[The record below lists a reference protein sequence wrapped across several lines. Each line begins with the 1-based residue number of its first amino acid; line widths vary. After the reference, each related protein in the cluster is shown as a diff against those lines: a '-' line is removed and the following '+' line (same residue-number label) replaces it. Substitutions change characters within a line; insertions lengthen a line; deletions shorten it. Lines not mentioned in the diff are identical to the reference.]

1 LDTYEDIRP
10 YHDDELPAVLKR
22 LPNNELLI
30 STVRMIA
37 WPGCPAFLYP
47 PVNFLVKLMLKR
59 KLGQIK
65 TIDEFQVKIIG
76 DLLLEW
82 VISHSIDEL
91 SSSGLEN
98 LSQDRSYIFISN
110 HRDIVLDP
118 ALLNYTLHHAGHKVP
133 YIAFGDNLL
142 INELVSDLIRVNK
155 AFIVKRD
162 LTPREQLKA
171 LKHLSAYIG
180 HIQSEG
186 NHFWIAHREGRAK
199 DGIDTTNPAI
209 IKMFYLSERK
219 SQPDFSAF
227 IKSRN
232 IVPVAVSY
240 EKDPCDR
247 IKGWELYR
255 KQKIGEHKKKKN
267 EDLIAMAAGISGQK
281 GRVHI
286 SFGKPLD
293 KDYKNEKEVALAVD
307 EAIHSQYKLWPCNYI
322 AHDVVSGATTYQNH
336 YNEQE
341 KEQFLSSYHNLI
353 PEVRDVVLRCYSNP
367 VNSRDAG
374 SHIPIQSAE

>member
-1 LDTYEDIRP
+1 LDQFEDIRP
-10 YHDDELPAVLKR
+10 YHDDELPAILKR

-37 WPGCPAFLYP
+37 WPGCPAFLSK
-47 PVNFLVKLMLKR
+47 PVNLLVKLMLKR
-59 KLGQIK
+59 KLSQIK
-65 TIDEFQVKIIG
+65 TIDEFQVKIVG
-76 DLLLEW
+76 DLLLNW
-82 VISHSIDEL
+82 VIAHSIDEL

-110 HRDIVLDP
+110 HRDIVLDS

-142 INELVSDLIRVNK
+142 VNELVSDLIRVNK

-186 NHFWIAHREGRAK
+186 THFWIAQREGRAK

-219 SQPDFSAF
+219 TQPDFSTF

-286 SFGKPLD
+286 SFGKPLHE
-293 KDYKNEKEVALAVD
+293 DYQNEKEVAQAVD
-307 EAIHSQYKLWPCNYI
+307 DAIHSQYRLWPCNYI
-322 AHDVVSGATTYQNH
+322 AHDVISGAATYR
-336 YNEQE
+336 NEYDDQQ
-341 KEQFLSSYHNLI
+341 KEQFLSPYNNLL
-353 PEVRDVVLRCYSNP
+353 PKVKNVVLQCYSNP
-367 VNSRDAG
+367 VNSRNAD
-374 SHIPIQSAE
+374 SNTPIQGTE

>member
-1 LDTYEDIRP
+1 MDPFEDIRP
-10 YHDDELPAVLKR
+10 YHDDELPAILRR

-37 WPGCPAFLYP
+37 WPGCPAFLSK
-47 PVNFLVKLMLKR
+47 PVNLLVKLMLKR
-59 KLGQIK
+59 KLRQIK
-65 TIDEFQVKIIG
+65 TIDEFQVKIVG

-82 VISHSIDEL
+82 VISHSIDKL

-98 LSQDRSYIFISN
+98 LSRDRSYIFISN
-110 HRDIVLDP
+110 HRDIVLDS

-162 LTPREQLKA
+162 LSPREQLKA
-171 LKHLSAYIG
+171 LKNLSAYIG

-186 NHFWIAHREGRAK
+186 NHFWIAQREGRAK

-219 SQPDFSAF
+219 TQPDFSAF

-255 KQKIGEHKKKKN
+255 KQKIGIHKKKKN

-286 SFGKPLD
+286 SFGKPLHE
-293 KDYKNEKEVALAVD
+293 DYQNEKEVARAVD
-307 EAIHSQYKLWPCNYI
+307 DAIHSQYRLWPCNYI
-322 AHDVVSGATTYQNH
+322 AHDVISGAATYQRE
-336 YNEQE
+336 YNDQQ
-341 KEQFLSSYHNLI
+341 KEQFLSPYNNLI
-353 PEVRDVVLRCYSNP
+353 PEVKNVVLQCYSNP
-367 VNSRDAG
+367 VNSRNTG
-374 SHIPIQSAE
+374 SNTPIQGTE

>member
-1 LDTYEDIRP
+1 LDPFEDIRP
-10 YHDDELPAVLKR
+10 YHDDELPAILRR

-37 WPGCPAFLYP
+37 WPGCPAFLSK
-47 PVNFLVKLMLKR
+47 PVNLLVKLMLKR
-59 KLGQIK
+59 KLRQIK
-65 TIDEFQVKIIG
+65 TIDEFQVKIVG

-82 VISHSIDEL
+82 VISHSIDKL

-98 LSQDRSYIFISN
+98 LSRDRSYIFISN
-110 HRDIVLDP
+110 HRDIVLDS

-162 LTPREQLKA
+162 LSPREQLKA
-171 LKHLSAYIG
+171 LKNLSAYIG

-186 NHFWIAHREGRAK
+186 NHFWIAQREGRAK

-219 SQPDFSAF
+219 TQPDFSAF

-255 KQKIGEHKKKKN
+255 KQKIGIHKKKKN

-286 SFGKPLD
+286 SFGKPLHE
-293 KDYKNEKEVALAVD
+293 DYQNEKEVARAVD
-307 EAIHSQYKLWPCNYI
+307 DAIHSQYRLWPCNYI
-322 AHDVVSGATTYQNH
+322 AHDVISGAATYQRE
-336 YNEQE
+336 YNDQQ
-341 KEQFLSSYHNLI
+341 KEQFLSPYNNLI
-353 PEVRDVVLRCYSNP
+353 PEVKNVVLQCYSNP
-367 VNSRDAG
+367 VNSRNTG
-374 SHIPIQSAE
+374 SNTPIQGTE

>member
-1 LDTYEDIRP
+1 MDTFEDIRP
-10 YHDDELPAVLKR
+10 YRDEELPAVLKR

-30 STVRMIA
+30 STGRMIA
-37 WPGCPAFLYP
+37 WPGCPDFLST
-47 PVNFLVKLMLKR
+47 PVNFLVRLMLKR
-59 KLGQIK
+59 KLGKISS
-65 TIDEFQVKIIG
+65 IDEFQVKIVG
-76 DLLLEW
+76 DLLLNW
-82 VISHSIDEL
+82 VISHSIDKL

-110 HRDIVLDP
+110 HRDIVLDS

-142 INELVSDLIRVNK
+142 INELVSDLIRINK

-162 LTPREQLKA
+162 LSPREQLKA
-171 LKHLSAYIG
+171 LKHLSSYIKY
-180 HIQSEG
+180 IQSEG
-186 NHFWIAHREGRAK
+186 NHFWIAQREGRAK

-219 SQPDFSAF
+219 TQPDFSAF
-227 IKSRN
+227 VKSRN

-255 KQKIGEHKKKKN
+255 KQKIGEHKKRKT
-267 EDLIAMAAGISGQK
+267 EDLISMAAGISGQK

-286 SFGKPLD
+286 AFGKPLD
-293 KDYKNEKEVALAVD
+293 NDYQNEKEVAQAVD
-307 EAIHSQYKLWPCNYI
+307 EAIHHQYRLWPCNFI
-322 AHDVVSGATTYQNH
+322 AHDVISGAETYRNE
-336 YNEQE
+336 YNSTE
-341 KEQFLSSYHNLI
+341 KEQFLSPYDNLI
-353 PEVRDVVLRCYSNP
+353 PEVRDVVLQCFSNP
-367 VNSRDAG
+367 VTSRDAECPT
-374 SHIPIQSAE
+374 PIQSTR

>member
-1 LDTYEDIRP
+1 MDTFEDIRP
-10 YHDDELPAVLKR
+10 YQDDELPAVLKR
-22 LPNNELLI
+22 LPKNELLI

-37 WPGCPAFLYP
+37 WPGCPAFLLT
-47 PVNFLVKLMLKR
+47 PVNLLVKLMLKR
-59 KLGQIK
+59 KLSQIK
-65 TIDEFQVKIIG
+65 TIDEFQVKIVG

-82 VISHSIDEL
+82 VISHSIDKL

-98 LSQDRSYIFISN
+98 LSDDRSYIFICS
-110 HRDIVLDP
+110 HRDIVLDS

-133 YIAFGDNLL
+133 YISFGDNLL
-142 INELVSDLIRVNK
+142 INELVSDLIRINK

-162 LTPREQLKA
+162 LSPREQLKA
-171 LKHLSAYIG
+171 AKHLSAYIS
-180 HIQSEG
+180 HIQQEG
-186 NHFWIAHREGRAK
+186 NHFWIAQREGRAK

-219 SQPDFSAF
+219 TQPDFAAF

-232 IVPVAVSY
+232 LVPVAISY

-293 KDYKNEKEVALAVD
+293 EDYQNEKEVAQAID
-307 EAIHSQYKLWPCNYI
+307 EAIHSQYRLWPCNYI
-322 AHDVVSGATTYQNH
+322 AHDVISESATYQNE
-336 YNEQE
+336 YNAQE
-341 KEQFLSSYHNLI
+341 KELFLSQYDNLI
-353 PEVRDVVLRCYSNP
+353 PEVRNNVLHSFANP
-367 VNSRDAG
+367 VSSRDAD
-374 SHIPIQSAE
+374 SRPPIQNSE